1 MSKLI
6 AGIALVLGGLLA
18 GDASETY
25 AVDQIEG
32 EVVVLVR
39 ESDAAIV
46 EVPRTSLPEAEE
58 GAIYRWVVIWKRD
71 RATEAAIRAELGQ
84 R

>member
-1 MSKLI
+1 MSKFI
-6 AGIALVLGGLLA
+6 AGVALVLGGLLA

-39 ESDAAIV
+39 ESDAAVV
-46 EVPRTSLPEAEE
+46 EVPRSSLPEAEE
-58 GAIYRWVVIWKRD
+58 GAVYRWVVIWKRD
-71 RATEAAIRAELGQ
+71 RDAEQAIRDQLQ
-84 R
+84 H